1 LEGLTSSSL
10 PGRRTPAVEPPL
22 EARREYAQLLRLHD
36 RLRQQLQRI
45 RDDMEAPGITKL
57 LRELR
62 RRVGT
67 EPETALAEVTSSI
80 EEALRAL
87 QLAEAEAQ
95 QALDADT
102 EEIEVEGVEHLPGRL
117 ARFLAERA
125 DSPNFSYEVEQDPV
139 RGWMILWKE
148 YTGDGRIRGYGQF
161 YERPY
166 AWLDD

>member
-1 LEGLTSSSL
+1 ME
-10 PGRRTPAVEPPL
+10 RPL

-36 RLRQQLQRI
+36 RIKQQLQRI

-57 LRELR
+57 LREMR
-62 RRVGT
+62 RRVGLG
-67 EPETALAEVTSSI
+67 PETSLGDVTSAI

-87 QLAEAEAQ
+87 QLAESEAQ
-95 QALDADT
+95 LALDGDG
-102 EEIEVEGVEHLPGRL
+102 EEAEVEGIDNLPGRL
-117 ARFLAERA
+117 ARFLAERH
-125 DSPNFSYEVEQDPV
+125 DNPGFSYEVVQDPV

-148 YTGDGRIRGYGQF
+148 FTTDGRIRGYGQF

>member
-1 LEGLTSSSL
+1 ME
-10 PGRRTPAVEPPL
+10 EPL

-45 RDDMEAPGITKL
+45 RDDLDSPGTNKL
-57 LRELR
+57 LREMR

-67 EPETALAEVTSSI
+67 GPETSLGDVAAAI

-87 QLAEAEAQ
+87 QFAESEAH
-95 QALDADT
+95 QALESNGD
-102 EEIEVEGVEHLPGRL
+102 EVEVEGVENLPGRL
-117 ARFLAERA
+117 ARFLAERK
-125 DSPNFSYEVEQDPV
+125 DSDGFSYEVVQDPV

-148 YTGDGRIRGYGQF
+148 FTDEGRIRGYGQF

>member
-1 LEGLTSSSL
+1 MRNPLEE
-10 PGRRTPAVEPPL
+10 RL

-45 RDDMEAPGITKL
+45 RDDMEAPGIMKL

-62 RRVGT
+62 RRVGMD
-67 EPETALAEVTSSI
+67 PENALGEVTSAV

-95 QALDADT
+95 QAMEADG

-125 DSPNFSYEVEQDPV
+125 DSEGFRYEVVQDPV

>member
-1 LEGLTSSSL
+1 ME
-10 PGRRTPAVEPPL
+10 EPL

-45 RDDMEAPGITKL
+45 RDDLDAPGTNKL
-57 LRELR
+57 LREMR

-67 EPETALAEVTSSI
+67 GPETSLGDVTSAI

-87 QLAEAEAQ
+87 QLAESEAH
-95 QALDADT
+95 QALESKG
-102 EEIEVEGVEHLPGRL
+102 EEVEVEGVENLPGRL
-117 ARFLAERA
+117 ARFLAERK
-125 DSPNFSYEVEQDPV
+125 DSPGFSYEVVQDAV

-148 YTGDGRIRGYGQF
+148 YTDDGRIRGYGQF

>member
-1 LEGLTSSSL
+1 MPE
-10 PGRRTPAVEPPL
+10 PA

-36 RLRQQLQRI
+36 RLKQQLQAI
-45 RDDMEAPGITKL
+45 RDDLDAPGTTRL

-67 EPETALAEVTSSI
+67 GPENGIAEVVSAL
-80 EEALRAL
+80 EEALRSI

-95 QALDADT
+95 AAL
-102 EEIEVEGVEHLPGRL
+102 EGGSSEVEVEGIDNLPGRL
-117 ARFLAERA
+117 ARFLAERTEV
-125 DSPNFSYEVEQDPV
+125 PGFSYQVTQDPV
-139 RGWMILWKE
+139 RGWVIAWKE
-148 YTGDGRIRGYGQF
+148 HTTDGRIRGYGQF

>member
-1 LEGLTSSSL
+1 MEQ
-10 PGRRTPAVEPPL
+10 RL

-36 RLRQQLQRI
+36 RLKQQLQRI
-45 RDDMEAPGITKL
+45 RDDMDAPGINKL
-57 LRELR
+57 MKELR

-67 EPETALAEVTSSI
+67 DPENALAEVTSAV

-87 QLAEAEAQ
+87 QMAESEAQ
-95 QALDADT
+95 QALEADT
-102 EEIEVEGVEHLPGRL
+102 DDIEVEGVDHLPGRL

-125 DSPNFSYEVEQDPV
+125 DNPGFSYEVEQDPV

-148 YTGDGRIRGYGQF
+148 FTEDGRIRGYGQF